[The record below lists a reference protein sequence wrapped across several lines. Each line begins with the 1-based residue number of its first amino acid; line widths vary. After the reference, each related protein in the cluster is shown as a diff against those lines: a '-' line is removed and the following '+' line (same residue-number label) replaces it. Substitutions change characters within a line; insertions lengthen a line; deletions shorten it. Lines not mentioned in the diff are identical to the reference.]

1 MTTSHFFLKVPTL
14 VTTFR
19 PSVENFEWLNLR
31 VSLLPLYRLRN
42 FCLFLLVSGKYLGKK
57 HTKRQTAKIYG
68 ICVGHTPKPKY
79 FLLDNLDSIKV
90 RNLVSNLT
98 RVTSVIKYLILAFY
112 TTTENHDLFDLCSVT
127 CFRFLDLVSFDNRN
141 YSKK

>member
-1 MTTSHFFLKVPTL
+1 MRFLTTTIYAKKFLP
-14 VTTFR
+14 
-19 PSVENFEWLNLR
+19 
-31 VSLLPLYRLRN
+31 
-42 FCLFLLVSGKYLGKK
+42 FLLVSGKYLGKN

-90 RNLVSNLT
+90 RNFESNLI

-127 CFRFLDLVSFDNRN
+127 CFRFFRLS
-141 YSKK
+141 